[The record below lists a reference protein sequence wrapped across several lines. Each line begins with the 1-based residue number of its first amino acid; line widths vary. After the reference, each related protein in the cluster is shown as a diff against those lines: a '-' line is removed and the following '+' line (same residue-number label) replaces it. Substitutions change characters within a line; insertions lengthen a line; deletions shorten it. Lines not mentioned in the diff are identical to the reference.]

1 MISIYTD
8 YYSQLYCS
16 IFKVHF
22 YKMSL
27 CDVAVFM
34 AAEMLYY
41 TLNMMQ

>member
-8 YYSQLYCS
+8 YYSELYCS
-16 IFKVHF
+16 IFEVYL

-34 AAEMLYY
+34 ATEMLYY